1 MRDEQKMETSMNEEI
16 GRDIIAKALKRNC
29 DKAEVYIKKSKG
41 VSVEA
46 KAGKVEALE
55 AAREFNIALRVIKK
69 KKMGFSFST
78 SMDNMDSLVN
88 EAIQG
93 ADWNSLD
100 EYADI
105 PESAPSAEV
114 QIFDPL
120 IDEIKDDEII
130 RDALVLEEK
139 ALTFDKRIEKVRK
152 AETDSGVSTTLIM
165 NSNGV
170 NASYKSSYY
179 SAMVTTLAKDENGD
193 NQMGWEHDI
202 SRRKKDIDLEA
213 VGQGASKRAL
223 ELLGSRKIDTVKVP
237 VILSPSVAIS
247 FLGILSASLSA
258 EAVQKKRSFLA
269 GKLDQKIISDVID
282 ITDDGTIPWKTGTR
296 PVDDE
301 GVTCS
306 NKTLISGG
314 VLTGYIYNHYAAGKD
329 GVRSTGNASRANP
342 RSMPGIGVANFYI
355 SSPGK
360 RSEDDIIRS
369 LPKGILVLAA
379 MGVHSANPVSGDFSV
394 GISGQWIENGEILYP
409 IKEAVMSGNVL
420 DMFRKVEEAGK
431 DLKFYGNMG
440 SPSLL
445 IGDMDIS
452 A

>member
-1 MRDEQKMETSMNEEI
+1 MNEEI
-16 GRDIIAKALKRNC
+16 GRDILTKALKRNC
-29 DKAEVYIKKSKG
+29 DKAEVYIKSTKG
-41 VSVEA
+41 ITVEA
-46 KAGKVEALE
+46 KSGKVEALE
-55 AAREFNIALRVIKK
+55 ASRGFNIALRVIKK
-69 KKMGFSFST
+69 KKMGFSFT
-78 SMDNMDSLVN
+78 TNMDNMDSLID

-93 ADWNSLD
+93 ADWNSPD
-100 EYADI
+100 EYLDI
-105 PESAPSAEV
+105 PQSSSSDEM
-114 QIFDPL
+114 QIFDSL
-120 IDEIKDDEII
+120 INDIKDDEII
-130 RDALVLEEK
+130 RDALLLEEK
-139 ALTFDKRIEKVRK
+139 ALSFDKRIEKVRK
-152 AETDSGVSTTLIM
+152 SEAEAGVGRTLIM

-202 SRRKKDIDLEA
+202 SRRKKDINLEA
-213 VGQGASKRAL
+213 VGQGAAERAL

-258 EAVQKKRSFLA
+258 EAVQKQRSFLA
-269 GKLDQKIISDVID
+269 GKLGQSILSDIID
-282 ITDDGTIPWKTGTR
+282 IVDDGTIPWKVGTR

-301 GVTCS
+301 GVTCR

-314 VLTGYIYNHYAAGKD
+314 VLKSYIYNHYAAVKD
-329 GVRSTGNASRANP
+329 GVQSTGNALRANP
-342 RSMPGIGVANFYI
+342 RSMPGTGVSNFYI
-355 SSPGK
+355 SSAGK
-360 RSEDDIIRS
+360 RSEDDLIRS
-369 LPKGILVLAA
+369 LPKGIRILAA

-420 DMFRKVEEAGK
+420 EMFRKVEETGN
-431 DLKFYGNMG
+431 DIKFYGNMG
-440 SPSLL
+440 APSLL

>member
-1 MRDEQKMETSMNEEI
+1 MNVNEI
-16 GRDIIAKALKRNC
+16 IERTLKKGC
-29 DKAEVYIKKSKG
+29 DKAEVFIKKSRG
-41 VSVEA
+41 ISVEA
-46 KAGKVEALE
+46 KEGKVEALE
-55 AAREFNIALRVIKK
+55 ASRGFNIALRVIRKN
-69 KKMGFSFST
+69 KMGFSFAT
-78 SMDNMDSLVN
+78 HTENIDNLVN

-93 ADWNSLD
+93 ADWNSPD
-100 EYADI
+100 DYADL
-105 PESAPSAEV
+105 PESAPSGDV

-120 IDEIKDDEII
+120 IDEIRDEEVI
-130 RDALVLEEK
+130 RDAILLEEK
-139 ALTFDKRIEKVRK
+139 ALTFDSRIEKVRK
-152 AETDSGVSTTLIM
+152 AEADAGVSTTHIV
-165 NSNGV
+165 NSDGV

-179 SAMVTTLAKDENGD
+179 SAMVTTLAKDKNGD
-193 NQMGWEHDI
+193 SQMGWEHEI

-213 VGQGASKRAL
+213 VGQGSSKRAL
-223 ELLGSRKIDTVKVP
+223 ELLGSRKMDTVKAP

-269 GKLDQKIISDVID
+269 GKLDKVIISDIID
-282 ITDDGTIPWKTGTR
+282 IMDDGTIPWKTGTR

-301 GVTCS
+301 GVTCRK
-306 NKTLISGG
+306 KTLISGG
-314 VLTGYIYNHYAAGKD
+314 ILNSYIYNHYAAVKD
-329 GVRSTGNASRANP
+329 GVKSTGNASRANP

-360 RSEDDIIRS
+360 RSGDELVRS
-369 LPKGILVLAA
+369 LSKGVRILSA
-379 MGVHSANPVSGDFSV
+379 MGVHTANPVSGDFSV
-394 GISGQWIENGEILYP
+394 GISGQWIENGEIQYP
-409 IKEAVMSGNVL
+409 VKEAVISGNIL
-420 DMFRKVEEAGK
+420 EMFRKVEEAGN